1 MTASPDQNRLSLQG
15 ICVSFN
21 GVPALEDVDLDLAR
35 GEILG
40 LIGPNGAGKT
50 TLINAASGYAA
61 AQRGRVLIG
70 ERDLTGAPPERVA
83 RSGLGRTFQ
92 AVRLFGLLTVRENV
106 EVAGLSAG
114 DRRRTARERATELL
128 EEFGLG
134 DRADDLAS
142 SLPYG
147 DERRLA
153 LARSLAARPDFLL
166 LDEPAAGLNEG
177 ETDELTTAIT
187 AIPERYRCG
196 VLVVEH
202 DMRLIMGLSHRIHV
216 LAHGRTIAVGTP
228 EQVRNDPVVV
238 ESYLG
243 RHGAEHALR

>member
-1 MTASPDQNRLSLQG
+1 MVASADILRLTG
-15 ICVSFN
+15 ICVSFG
-21 GVPALEDVDLDLAR
+21 GVPVLEDVDLELAR

-61 AQRGRVLIG
+61 VDRGRVMVG
-70 ERDLTGAPPERVA
+70 NRDLTGARPERLA

-92 AVRLFGLLTVRENV
+92 SVRLFGGLTVRENV
-106 EVAGLSAG
+106 EVASLVAG
-114 DRRRTARERATELL
+114 QRRSRARDRAGRLL
-128 EEFGLG
+128 EEFGLT
-134 DRADDLAS
+134 DRADDVAS

-147 DERRLA
+147 YERRLS
-153 LARSLAARPDFLL
+153 LARSVSASPDFLL

-177 ETDELTTAIT
+177 ETEALMRTIA

-196 VLVVEH
+196 VMVVEH
-202 DMRLIMGLSHRIHV
+202 DMRFIMGLSHRVQV
-216 LAHGRTIAVGTP
+216 LAHGRTVAVGTP
-228 EQVRNDPVVV
+228 EQVRKDPRVI

-243 RHGAEHALR
+243 RHGAAHAVG